1 MLVLCMS
8 SCGAPEIEVTQP
20 KRGQIRESFT
30 EPAKTRLENTY
41 PITMPVSGRIDRI
54 ELEPGDPVRVGQQL
68 VKFDRVPLEKAVDR
82 ARAQVAELNARIA
95 VNEHKSIEMTAMK
108 ESRAV
113 IQAAQEALKAADEQ
127 VAAERARKERA
138 EKRLKRMTSLSAQ
151 KAIPQSRM
159 DDVRLEAETALI
171 ELRRQEFYRAAFKA
185 LMVAIRLGPQYI
197 EQYLDRKTLEKKSL
211 MHQLERARAAL
222 DAAEHDLALA
232 RIESPIDGVV
242 LKKYDQG
249 DSTLNAGKPLLLL
262 GNTAE
267 MEVVADV
274 LTQDALRLKTGGKVI
289 MNSASGR
296 REISGSVKKIEP
308 AGFTKLSSL
317 GVEQQRVKVIVSL
330 KEQQKDLGVGY
341 RLQARFITGLK
352 ENALTVPRFSVL
364 QAQDRSYHVF
374 TVQDEHLQ
382 RQPVKLGLKSDL
394 TLEITEGLSE
404 TDTIVAKPDAS
415 MTEGYDIDPVTHKE
429 IEN

>member
-20 KRGQIRESFT
+20 ERGQIRESFT

-54 ELEPGDPVRVGQQL
+54 ELEPGDPVRAGQQL

-197 EQYLDRKTLEKKSL
+197 EQYLDRKKLEKKSL

-289 MNSASGR
+289 MDSASGR
-296 REISGSVKKIEP
+296 RKISGSVKTIEP

-341 RLQARFITGLK
+341 RLQARFITGSK

-364 QAQDRSYHVF
+364 QAQDRSYYVF
-374 TVQDEHLQ
+374 TVQDGHLQ
-382 RQPVKLGLKSDL
+382 RQPVKLGLQSDL

-404 TDTIVAKPDAS
+404 TDTIVAKPDGS
-415 MTEGYDIDPVTHKE
+415 MTEGYDIDPVMHKE
-429 IEN
+429 AEK